1 MTSSNDFFEYVQDQL
16 SPWSDIDKKRMFGV
30 LGLYR
35 DGVMFGIIAKD
46 MVYLKVGDSNKIKF
60 LDAGSTTLKV
70 FKNNSE
76 VPSYYELP
84 VNVLE
89 NSEEFIEW
97 AKESYAIQT
106 NEKKLSKN

>member
-1 MTSSNDFFEYVQDQL
+1 MASSNDFFEFVQDQL
-16 SPWSDIDKKRMFGV
+16 SLWGPIDKKRMFGV

-35 DGVMFGIIAKD
+35 EGLMFGIIAKN
-46 MVYLKVGDSNKIKF
+46 MVYLKVDDSNKQKY

-84 VNVLE
+84 IDVLE
-89 NSEEFIEW
+89 DADAFREW
-97 AKESYAIQT
+97 AEESYAIQL
-106 NEKKLSKN
+106 NKNWMPK